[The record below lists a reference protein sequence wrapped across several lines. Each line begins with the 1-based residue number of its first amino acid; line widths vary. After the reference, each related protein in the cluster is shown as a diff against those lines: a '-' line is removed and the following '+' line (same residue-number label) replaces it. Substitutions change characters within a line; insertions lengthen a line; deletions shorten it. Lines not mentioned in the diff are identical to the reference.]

1 MNGSGQETI
10 MARRKFTLIFTVLGF
25 AFVVSVAGFVLL
37 YLLVGREPAVPS
49 NATLVLKVGGDLAE
63 VAPSN
68 VVGYLRGAN
77 TPTVRTYVE
86 NLRKAKAD
94 ARVSA
99 VLLKPTG
106 FESPYWGKVQEVR
119 DAVLDF
125 KKSGKPVYAYLE
137 YGGDREYYLAT
148 AADRVFLMPSSPL
161 DLKGLATYEVF
172 LRGTL
177 DKIGAYPDMH
187 HIGDYKTAP
196 NQLTEKGYT
205 RAHKEMDE
213 ALNRD
218 LYEQLVRGIAD
229 GRRKND
235 AEVRRLIDDGPFLPE
250 DALRAGLV
258 DDVAYED
265 QVEDKLRLLPGRANT
280 GVAPAT
286 PSERLR
292 KIEGDDY
299 ARVSASAFGLNRGPR
314 IGVIYATGTINS
326 GRSGYDPINGA
337 VIGADTLIDSIRLAR
352 RDSSLRAI
360 VIRID
365 SPGGSASASDAIWR
379 ELMIARND
387 RVDRPIVASMSDLAA
402 SGGYYIAL
410 PAEVIVAQP
419 STLTG
424 SIGIFGGKIVTG
436 GVYEKLGANI
446 GSTSI
451 GRNAEI
457 DSPARPFNAEELK
470 KLQEQLQAFYD
481 QFVEKVAAS
490 RHTSPE
496 KIDQVAQG
504 RVWTG
509 RQAKQN
515 GLVDVLGGL
524 DAAVSIAKQ
533 RAKLAADS
541 EVELVIYPPRKSFYE
556 IVSDQ
561 LNGSGDQAAVST
573 WLAANLSKG
582 ERETLR
588 VMRGPLAMFR
598 RGEPLALM
606 PMSFLR

>member
-1 MNGSGQETI
+1 
-10 MARRKFTLIFTVLGF
+10 
-25 AFVVSVAGFVLL
+25 
-37 YLLVGREPAVPS
+37 
-49 NATLVLKVGGDLAE
+49 
-63 VAPSN
+63 
-68 VVGYLRGAN
+68 
-77 TPTVRTYVE
+77 
-86 NLRKAKAD
+86 
-94 ARVSA
+94 
-99 VLLKPTG
+99 
-106 FESPYWGKVQEVR
+106 
-119 DAVLDF
+119 
-125 KKSGKPVYAYLE
+125 
-137 YGGDREYYLAT
+137 
-148 AADRVFLMPSSPL
+148 
-161 DLKGLATYEVF
+161 
-172 LRGTL
+172 
-177 DKIGAYPDMH
+177 
-187 HIGDYKTAP
+187 
-196 NQLTEKGYT
+196 
-205 RAHKEMDE
+205 
-213 ALNRD
+213 
-218 LYEQLVRGIAD
+218 
-229 GRRKND
+229 
-235 AEVRRLIDDGPFLPE
+235 
-250 DALRAGLV
+250 
-258 DDVAYED
+258 
-265 QVEDKLRLLPGRANT
+265 
-280 GVAPAT
+280 
-286 PSERLR
+286 
-292 KIEGDDY
+292 
-299 ARVSASAFGLNRGPR
+299 LNRGPR
-314 IGVIYATGTINS
+314 IGVIYATGTINA

-337 VIGADTLIDSIRLAR
+337 VVGADTLIDSIRLAR

-365 SPGGSASASDAIWR
+365 SPGGSATASDAIWR

-387 RVDRPIVASMSDLAA
+387 RADRPIVASMSDLAA

-451 GRNAEI
+451 GRHAEI
-457 DSPARPFNAEELK
+457 DSPARPFNAEELR

-524 DAAVSIAKQ
+524 DAAVAIAKQ

-541 EVELVIYPPRKSFYE
+541 EVELVVYPPRKSFYE
-556 IVSDQ
+556 IVADQ
-561 LNGSGDQAAVST
+561 FNGSGDQAAVST

-582 ERETLR
+582 ELEALR
-588 VMRGPLAMFR
+588 VMRGPLTMFR

>member
-1 MNGSGQETI
+1 
-10 MARRKFTLIFTVLGF
+10 MARRKFTVIFTVLGF
-25 AFVVSVAGFVLL
+25 AFVVSVAGFALL

-49 NATLVLKVGGDLAE
+49 NATLVLKVGGDLSE

-68 VVGYLRGAN
+68 VVGYLRGGN

-106 FESPYWGKVQEVR
+106 FESPYWGKVQELR

-125 KKSGKPVYAYLE
+125 RKSGKPVYAYLE

-213 ALNRD
+213 SLNRD

-229 GRRKND
+229 GRKKND

-250 DALRAGLV
+250 DALHAGLV

-265 QVEDKLRLLPGRANT
+265 QVEDKLRSLPGRADR
-280 GVAPAT
+280 GGAPAAST
-286 PSERLR
+286 ERLR

-314 IGVIYATGTINS
+314 IGVIYATGTINA

-337 VIGADTLIDSIRLAR
+337 VVGADTLIDSIRLAR

-365 SPGGSASASDAIWR
+365 SPGGSATASDAIWR

-387 RVDRPIVASMSDLAA
+387 RADRPIVASMSDLAA

-451 GRNAEI
+451 GRHAEI
-457 DSPARPFNAEELK
+457 DSPVRPFNADGASE
-470 KLQEQLQAFYD
+470 
-481 QFVEKVAAS
+481 AAG
-490 RHTSPE
+490 T
-496 KIDQVAQG
+496 AAG
-504 RVWTG
+504 
-509 RQAKQN
+509 
-515 GLVDVLGGL
+515 VLRP
-524 DAAVSIAKQ
+524 V
-533 RAKLAADS
+533 
-541 EVELVIYPPRKSFYE
+541 
-556 IVSDQ
+556 
-561 LNGSGDQAAVST
+561 
-573 WLAANLSKG
+573 
-582 ERETLR
+582 
-588 VMRGPLAMFR
+588 
-598 RGEPLALM
+598 RGESRRVAPHIA
-606 PMSFLR
+606 

>member
-1 MNGSGQETI
+1 
-10 MARRKFTLIFTVLGF
+10 MARRKFTVIFTVLGF
-25 AFVVSVAGFVLL
+25 AFVVSVAGIVLL

-49 NATLVLKVGGDLAE
+49 NATLVLKVGGDLSE
-63 VAPSN
+63 LAPNN
-68 VVGYLRGAN
+68 VVGYFRGVNA
-77 TPTVRTYVE
+77 PTVRTFVD

-106 FESPYWGKVQEVR
+106 FESPYWAKVQEIR
-119 DAVLDF
+119 DAVIDF
-125 KKSGKPVYAYLE
+125 RKSGKPVYAYLE

-148 AADRVFLMPSSPL
+148 AADRVFLLPSSPL

-235 AEVRRLIDDGPFLPE
+235 AEVRRLIDEGPFLPE
-250 DALRAGLV
+250 DALHAGLV

-265 QVEDKLRLLPGRANT
+265 QVEERLRSQPAGAGR
-280 GVAPAT
+280 GPAST
-286 PSERLR
+286 SSERFR

-299 ARVSASAFGLNRGPR
+299 ARVSAASFGFNRGPR
-314 IGVIYATGTINS
+314 IGVIYATGTING
-326 GRSGYDPINGA
+326 GRSGYDPIYGA
-337 VIGADTLIDSIRLAR
+337 VVGADSLIDSIRQAR

-360 VIRID
+360 VLRID
-365 SPGGSASASDAIWR
+365 SPGGSATASDAIWR
-379 ELMIARND
+379 ELMIARKD
-387 RVDRPIVASMSDLAA
+387 REDRPIVASMSDLAA

-451 GRNAEI
+451 GRHAEI
-457 DSPARPFNAEELK
+457 DSPARPFNAEELRK
-470 KLQEQLQAFYD
+470 VQEQLQAFYD

-524 DAAVSIAKQ
+524 DAAIAIAKQ

-541 EVELVIYPPRKSFYE
+541 EVELVVYPPRKSFYE
-556 IVSDQ
+556 LVADQ
-561 LNGSGDQAAVST
+561 FNGSGDQLAIST

-582 ERETLR
+582 ELQALR
-588 VMRGPLAMFR
+588 VMRGPMAMFR